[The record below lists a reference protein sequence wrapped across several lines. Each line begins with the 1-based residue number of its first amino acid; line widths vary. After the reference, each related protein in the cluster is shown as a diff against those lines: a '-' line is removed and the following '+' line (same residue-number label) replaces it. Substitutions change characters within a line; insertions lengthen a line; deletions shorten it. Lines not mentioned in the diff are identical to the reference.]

1 MAWFRYQLSIVSYE
15 DKKMKKYVSLFLL
28 LFLLGLPSIV
38 YEDNDSRYEK
48 LSKSLLCP
56 VCQGETLFD
65 SPSEYAD
72 DMRGVLK
79 EQIANGLS
87 DEQIMSYWTLRFGER
102 INTNPQ
108 DTNPF
113 LLLIPIFFG
122 ALFAYIFYKTVVIK
136 AYKIVST
143 YMNA

>member
-122 ALFAYIFYKTVVIK
+122 ALFAYIFYKK
-136 AYKIVST
+136 VS
-143 YMNA
+143 ND

>member
-1 MAWFRYQLSIVSYE
+1 
-15 DKKMKKYVSLFLL
+15 MKKYVSLFLL

-87 DEQIMSYWTLRFGER
+87 DEEIMNYWTLRFGER

-122 ALFAYIFYKTVVIK
+122 ALFTYIFYKKVR
-136 AYKIVST
+136 
-143 YMNA
+143 ND

>member
-1 MAWFRYQLSIVSYE
+1 
-15 DKKMKKYVSLFLL
+15 MKKYVSIFLL

-108 DTNPF
+108 DAN
-113 LLLIPIFFG
+113 LSLIHI
-122 ALFAYIFYKTVVIK
+122 
-136 AYKIVST
+136 
-143 YMNA
+143 

>member
-1 MAWFRYQLSIVSYE
+1 
-15 DKKMKKYVSLFLL
+15 MKKYVSLFLL

-38 YEDNDSRYEK
+38 YEDNNSRYEK

-87 DEQIMSYWTLRFGER
+87 DEEIMNYWILRFGER

-122 ALFAYIFYKTVVIK
+122 ALFAYIFYKK
-136 AYKIVST
+136 VS
-143 YMNA
+143 ND

>member
-1 MAWFRYQLSIVSYE
+1 MCIRDS
-15 DKKMKKYVSLFLL
+15 
-28 LFLLGLPSIV
+28 PSIV

-122 ALFAYIFYKTVVIK
+122 ALFAYIFYKK
-136 AYKIVST
+136 VS
-143 YMNA
+143 ND

>member
-15 DKKMKKYVSLFLL
+15 DQKMKKYVSLFLL

-38 YEDNDSRYEK
+38 YENNDSRYEK

-122 ALFAYIFYKTVVIK
+122 ALFAYIFYKK
-136 AYKIVST
+136 VS
-143 YMNA
+143 ND

>member
-1 MAWFRYQLSIVSYE
+1 
-15 DKKMKKYVSLFLL
+15 MKKYVSLFLL

-122 ALFAYIFYKTVVIK
+122 ALFAYIFYTYYSTYYNLNKEK
-136 AYKIVST
+136 KYKII
-143 YMNA
+143 

>member
-1 MAWFRYQLSIVSYE
+1 M
-15 DKKMKKYVSLFLL
+15 
-28 LFLLGLPSIV
+28 
-38 YEDNDSRYEK
+38 
-48 LSKSLLCP
+48 SKSLLCP

-122 ALFAYIFYKTVVIK
+122 ALFAYIFYKK
-136 AYKIVST
+136 VS
-143 YMNA
+143 ND

>member
-1 MAWFRYQLSIVSYE
+1 M
-15 DKKMKKYVSLFLL
+15 
-28 LFLLGLPSIV
+28 
-38 YEDNDSRYEK
+38 
-48 LSKSLLCP
+48 SKSLLCP

-87 DEQIMSYWTLRFGER
+87 DEEIINYWTLRFGER

-113 LLLIPIFFG
+113 LLLIPIIFG
-122 ALFAYIFYKTVVIK
+122 ALFAYIFFKKVR
-136 AYKIVST
+136 
-143 YMNA
+143 ND

>member
-15 DKKMKKYVSLFLL
+15 DWKMKKYVSLFLL

-108 DTNPF
+108 ETNPF

-122 ALFAYIFYKTVVIK
+122 ALFTYIFYKK
-136 AYKIVST
+136 VS
-143 YMNA
+143 ND

>member
-1 MAWFRYQLSIVSYE
+1 
-15 DKKMKKYVSLFLL
+15 MKKYVSLFLL

-72 DMRGVLK
+72 DMRIVLR
-79 EQIANGLS
+79 EQIDNGLS
-87 DEQIMSYWTLRFGER
+87 DKQIMDYWTSRFGDR

-108 DTNPF
+108 NENLILIIFPLF
-113 LLLIPIFFG
+113 LGFIFFI
-122 ALFAYIFYKTVVIK
+122 LFYRKIK
-136 AYKIVST
+136 Q
-143 YMNA
+143 

>member
-1 MAWFRYQLSIVSYE
+1 MCIRDS
-15 DKKMKKYVSLFLL
+15 
-28 LFLLGLPSIV
+28 PSIV

-72 DMRGVLK
+72 DMRDVLK

-122 ALFAYIFYKTVVIK
+122 ALFAYIFYKK
-136 AYKIVST
+136 VS
-143 YMNA
+143 ND